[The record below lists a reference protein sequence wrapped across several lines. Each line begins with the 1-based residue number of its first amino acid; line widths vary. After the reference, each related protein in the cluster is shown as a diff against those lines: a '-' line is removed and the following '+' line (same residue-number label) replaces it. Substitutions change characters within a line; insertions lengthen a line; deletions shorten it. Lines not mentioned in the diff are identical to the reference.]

1 MISKLQFIE
10 PQRSGIKTHLH
21 PVGGQID
28 FPRKEKYD
36 SYGQKPW
43 GLERMYEVEKR
54 KYNGLY
60 GGVIKH
66 HLYVSMEN

>member
-1 MISKLQFIE
+1 MN
-10 PQRSGIKTHLH
+10 
-21 PVGGQID
+21 